1 MINLFVFLATVP
13 AMDIIGSA
21 MAGYMGN
28 AMSSIRGLEQR
39 LASFMAAK
47 NL

>member
-21 MAGYMGN
+21 MAGYMGT
-28 AMSSIRGLEQR
+28 AMSSIRGLVQR
-39 LASFMAAK
+39 LASFMAAE

>member
-1 MINLFVFLATVP
+1 MINLFVFLAVVP
-13 AMDIIGSA
+13 ALYIMGSA
-21 MAGYMGN
+21 MAGSMGN
-28 AMSSIRGLEQR
+28 AMSSIRGLVQR

>member
-28 AMSSIRGLEQR
+28 AMSSIRGLVQR
-39 LASFMAAK
+39 LASFMAAE